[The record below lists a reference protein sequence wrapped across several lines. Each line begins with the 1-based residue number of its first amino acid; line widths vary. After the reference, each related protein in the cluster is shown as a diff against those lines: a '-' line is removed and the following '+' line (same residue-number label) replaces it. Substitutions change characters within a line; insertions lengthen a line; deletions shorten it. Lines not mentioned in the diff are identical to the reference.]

1 MTMDTIRVG
10 LIGAGGNTRLHHAPK
25 LAAIEGVEVVA
36 VANRSMAS
44 SARFADE
51 FNIPNPVENWMDII
65 DDDSIDAVCIGTWPY
80 MHSVL
85 TIAALEADKHV
96 LVEARMA
103 ANSAE
108 AHAML
113 DASKERPD
121 LIAQIVPAPM
131 TLPVDRQIIDMIS
144 DGYIGDLFSVDAR
157 IGTGRFPDWEQELH
171 WRDNRDFSGNNIMS
185 MGIWSEGIMRWV
197 GDYST
202 VMASGQNVIK
212 YRNDA
217 DGRRRGTGNIPDH
230 IDIVAGLEAGGQV
243 HLQVP
248 NISGFGPVADAWI
261 HGTAGTIRVVN
272 EGGTVNLYSGQR
284 GDAQLSK
291 VDIPA
296 DKVGG
301 WRVEEEFINAIRGL
315 EPVTHTDFTTGVK
328 YMEFT
333 DAVTR
338 SMQMGAEIALPL

>member
-51 FNIPNPVENWMDII
+51 FNIPNPVDNWMDII
-65 DDDSIDAVCIGTWPY
+65 DDESIDAICIGTWPY

-85 TIAALEADKHV
+85 TIATLDAGKHV

-103 ANSAE
+103 ANSTE

-121 LIAQIVPAPM
+121 LVAQIVPAPH
-131 TLPVDRQIIDMIS
+131 TLPVDQQVIDMIS
-144 DGYIGDLFSVDAR
+144 DGYIGDLVSLDAR

-185 MGIWSEGIMRWV
+185 MGIWAEAIMR
-197 GDYST
+197 
-202 VMASGQNVIK
+202 I
-212 YRNDA
+212 
-217 DGRRRGTGNIPDH
+217 
-230 IDIVAGLEAGGQV
+230 AGLEAGGQA
-243 HLQVP
+243 HIQVS
-248 NISGFGPVADAWI
+248 NISGFGPVGDVWI
-261 HGTAGTIRVVN
+261 HGTEGTIRVVTEDGVLN
-272 EGGTVNLYSGQR
+272 VYSGQR
-284 GDAQLSK
+284 GDSQLGK

-296 DKVGG
+296 DKVGA
-301 WRVEEEFINAIRGL
+301 WRVEEEFINAIRGI
-315 EPVTHTDFTTGVK
+315 EPVTHTDFTSGVK

-333 DAVTR
+333 DAVTQ
-338 SMQMGAEIALPL
+338 SMQMGTEISLPL

>member
-51 FNIPNPVENWMDII
+51 FNIPNPVDNWMDII
-65 DDDSIDAVCIGTWPY
+65 DDESIDAICIGTWPY

-85 TIAALEADKHV
+85 TIATLDAGKHV

-103 ANSAE
+103 ANSTE

-121 LIAQIVPAPM
+121 LVAQIVPAPH
-131 TLPVDRQIIDMIS
+131 TLPVDQQVIDMIS
-144 DGYIGDLFSVDAR
+144 DGYIGDLVSLDAR

-185 MGIWSEGIMRWV
+185 MGIWAEAIMRWV

-212 YRNDA
+212 YRVDSE
-217 DGRRRGTGNIPDH
+217 GRRRSTGNIPDC
-230 IDIVAGLEAGGQV
+230 IDIIAGLEAGGQA
-243 HLQVP
+243 HIQVS
-248 NISGFGPVADAWI
+248 NISGFGPVGDVWI
-261 HGTAGTIRVVN
+261 HGTEGTIRVVTEDGVLN
-272 EGGTVNLYSGQR
+272 VYSGQR
-284 GDAQLSK
+284 GDSQLGK

-296 DKVGG
+296 DKVGA
-301 WRVEEEFINAIRGL
+301 WRVEEEFINAIRGI
-315 EPVTHTDFTTGVK
+315 EPVTHTDFTSGVK

-333 DAVTR
+333 DAVTQ
-338 SMQMGAEIALPL
+338 SMQMGTEISLPL